1 MVEGEGLPPQI
12 TRGKVKP
19 VYPTKRVALV
29 ACVFVPIPENIEFL
43 AMGRVCCQIAN
54 RHLDEIPFVKGV
66 GTEFFSNDVGRA
78 YVHLGCFAGHCK
90 FCWSFSHQ
98 LSYQFRV
105 RAHTRCIKITLA
117 TNITLLWDIRF
128 CAPNHTDTYKSLII
142 YRILHVSAQLYDC
155 RLWG

>member
-1 MVEGEGLPPQI
+1 MRYHLWKE
-12 TRGKVKP
+12 
-19 VYPTKRVALV
+19 LV
-29 ACVFVPIPENIEFL
+29 QN
-43 AMGRVCCQIAN
+43 
-54 RHLDEIPFVKGV
+54 
-66 GTEFFSNDVGRA
+66 FFSNDVGRA
-78 YVHLGCFAGHCK
+78 YVHLGRFAGHCK

-155 RLWG
+155 RLWGWHARSVLTNLVATFTVSCLFNKLKLRQLWLVVINNTWLVNSCCKQWVAGNKN

>member
-54 RHLDEIPFVKGV
+54 SHLDEIPFVKGV
-66 GTEFFSNDVGRA
+66 GTEFFFQR
-78 YVHLGCFAGHCK
+78 
-90 FCWSFSHQ
+90 CWAC
-98 LSYQFRV
+98 V
-105 RAHTRCIKITLA
+105 RAFRTL
-117 TNITLLWDIRF
+117 
-128 CAPNHTDTYKSLII
+128 
-142 YRILHVSAQLYDC
+142 C
-155 RLWG
+155 RPL